1 MRLVIR
7 HLSTICRSR
16 RRLPFL
22 LTIGIL
28 LSIAFILFNL
38 NHRQQV
44 QPPRTIDIQI
54 KSTSP
59 QPANRSGGI
68 IQKILPQKKSSGWPV
83 DEQGR
88 SLKTHFLVLDW
99 NGFFGSGANEGEK
112 VECAS
117 SSTTF
122 TWTRQQNR
130 VEEVDFI
137 ISHDG
142 QAGAGIPFDRLQ
154 INNERQQY
162 TMAYVMES
170 EVHSSTG
177 GAWAKYNFIMTYNLN
192 DSYPEPAT
200 YFDMNIHLID
210 LLTPPSVPFEEK
222 EKQAYAVWIISNCN
236 AHNGRQ
242 DFVQQ
247 LMKEIKVDSYGGCL
261 NNRQGYGARM
271 VDNANAYKKYKF
283 VIAIENSNCADYVT
297 EKLVKAVES
306 GSIPIVASY
315 SGRPDHRRYMP
326 EHSFINIFN
335 YSSIKE
341 LANDLK
347 RIGDDKKLYESYL
360 WYKKHDKNLA
370 ELKKMSLDDKL
381 KNFADVVGANA
392 TMMTEGIAGKERS
405 ENKICK
411 LIRFVRQTPWKEIA
425 EHRKMP
431 RADAG
436 AACLPSGFILTHFN
450 SHQTN
455 KS

>member
-7 HLSTICRSR
+7 PLSTLCRSR

-22 LTIGIL
+22 LTIGAL
-28 LSIAFILFNL
+28 LGLAFILFNIN
-38 NHRQQV
+38 NHRQQK
-44 QPPRTIDIQI
+44 PI
-54 KSTSP
+54 KDPGYLDVRKTKAKTEP
-59 QPANRSGGI
+59 TVTTPI
-68 IQKILPQKKSSGWPV
+68 LVQKILPGNKQGKWPI

-112 VECAS
+112 VECPS
-117 SSTTF
+117 SGTTF
-122 TWTRQQNR
+122 AWTRQQNR
-130 VEEVDFI
+130 VDDVDFI

-142 QAGAGIPFDRLQ
+142 QAGMGIPFDRLQ

-162 TMAYVMES
+162 TMA
-170 EVHSSTG
+170 
-177 GAWAKYNFIMTYNLN
+177 YNFIMTYNLN

-200 YFDMNIHLID
+200 YFDMNIHLVD
-210 LLTPPSVPFEEK
+210 LLSPASVPFEDK
-222 EKQAYAVWIISNCN
+222 DKDAYAVWIISNCN

-242 DFVQQ
+242 DFVQA
-247 LMKEIKVDSYGGCL
+247 LMKEIKIHSYGGCL

-306 GSIPIVASY
+306 GSIPIVAGY
-315 SGRPDHRRYMP
+315 NGRPDYHRYMP
-326 EHSFINIFN
+326 DHSYINIFN

-341 LANDLK
+341 LAEEIK
-347 RIGDDKKLYESYL
+347 RIGNDKKLYESYL
-360 WYKKHDKNLA
+360 WYKKHNKNID
-370 ELKKMSLDDKL
+370 ELKKMPLDEKL
-381 KNFADVVGANA
+381 KQFADVVGANI

-411 LIRFVRQTPWKEIA
+411 LIRFVRQTPWKEIS
-425 EHRKMP
+425 EHKKMP
-431 RADAG
+431 RADPG
-436 AACLPSGFILTHFN
+436 VACLPSRHILAHFDSN
-450 SHQTN
+450 AAHKN
-455 KS
+455 